1 MASIDDLKI
10 SPEISGS
17 GEKGGGISE
26 ASSSG
31 EQSSVLGEP
40 TQAIEI

>member
-1 MASIDDLKI
+1 MASIDDIQI
-10 SPEISGS
+10 STEI
-17 GEKGGGISE
+17 GGGLSE

-31 EQSSVLGEP
+31 EKGGGLSEP

>member
-1 MASIDDLKI
+1 MASIDDVKI

-17 GEKGGGISE
+17 GEKGGGLSE

-31 EQSSVLGEP
+31 EQGSVLSEA
-40 TQAIEI
+40 TQGI